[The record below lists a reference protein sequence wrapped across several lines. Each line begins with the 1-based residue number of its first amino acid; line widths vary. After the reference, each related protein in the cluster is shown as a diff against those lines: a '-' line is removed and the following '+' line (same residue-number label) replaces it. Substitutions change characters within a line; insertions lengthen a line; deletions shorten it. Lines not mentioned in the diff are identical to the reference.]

1 MKSEQ
6 CVLCKHFHVNNET
19 CDAFP
24 EGIPAPIRTGAF
36 DHVRPYPGDHNV
48 LYEPLGV
55 EPGPQAG

>member
-6 CVLCKHFHVNNET
+6 CVLCRHYHVNET

-36 DHVRPYPGDHNV
+36 DHVQPYPGDNNV

>member
-6 CVLCKHFHVNNET
+6 CVLCKHFHVNDT

-24 EGIPAPIRTGAF
+24 NGIPPEILSGTY
-36 DHVRPYPGDHNV
+36 DHTKPYPGDHDV
-48 LYEPLGV
+48 RYEPLGV